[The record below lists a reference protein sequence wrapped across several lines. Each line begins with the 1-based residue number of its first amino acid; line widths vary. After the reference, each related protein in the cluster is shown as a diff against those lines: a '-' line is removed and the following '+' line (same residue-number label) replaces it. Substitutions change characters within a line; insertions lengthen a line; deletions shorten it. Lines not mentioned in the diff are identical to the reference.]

1 MMHSQLS
8 AQERLERQARLL
20 EAAAKVGHAVTSL
33 LDLDALFSQVVDII
47 CDAYGFYYAGV
58 FLLDPHQPGWA
69 LLRTGRGEAGRKM
82 VGLGH
87 KLQVGD
93 TSMIGWCIHHQQA
106 RIALDVG
113 QDAVRFENPHL
124 PDTRSEMALPL
135 IVGDE
140 AIGAL
145 TVQSVEEAAFSEMDI
160 TSLQAMANH
169 LAVAIQNAQTHAQ
182 ARRRAYLLETAAQVG
197 STLTSILDLDVL
209 LPRTVDLLCAAY
221 NFYYAGVFL
230 VDQEHKWALLRAGYG
245 EPGRV
250 MLALGHKLEIA
261 DKSMIGWCINHKQA
275 RIALDVGQDAVRF
288 NNPHTP
294 KTRSEMALPL
304 IVGNDAIGA
313 VTIQSEQMA
322 AFSAD
327 DIKSLQAMADH
338 LAVAIHNAHLLAEL
352 EKAHRELVRTKTFE
366 AIASATGEAIHWIG
380 NKALPIV
387 TTVERLRSDVAQFAL
402 LAGDVIRSAPADL
415 QEQPAAQLV
424 NDFASE
430 FADFAPEARQAVD
443 ALKQMP
449 LERARRLL
457 DPESVNEDLAL
468 VDEGARLIVAV
479 KEGLI
484 GPTREHRPRPA
495 IIQDVF
501 KDAATRLM
509 IPPDIISYEL
519 LPSAPL
525 AVMDT
530 TQMSRV
536 FANLLRNALEA
547 MEGCPKQRITLSVLP
562 AEEHGFVKVMVT
574 DTGCG
579 IPVED
584 MDKIWVI
591 FYTTKDSKV
600 HPGLGLAACHQVIE
614 QMDGQISVKSQV
626 GVGTVFTILLPAAD
640 KDKAALPPGEKAVLL
655 VDDDDEWRR
664 FAQAALQGAGY
675 HVQAATDLLDVDPA
689 GFDSI
694 LVEQSL
700 ERAELTDILQAL
712 RQAGVR
718 DRVVVVTSSLVVEQ
732 TTDLLQA
739 GVSDVALK
747 PYTVEE
753 LARLV

>member
-1 MMHSQLS
+1 MPSELS

-20 EAAAKVGHAVTSL
+20 EAAAKVGQAVTSL
-33 LDLDALFSQVVDII
+33 LDLDELFSQVVDII

-69 LLRTGRGEAGRKM
+69 VLRTGRGEAGRKM
-82 VGLGH
+82 VDLGH

-135 IVGDE
+135 IVGAE

-169 LAVAIQNAQTHAQ
+169 LAVAIQNAQTHSQ
-182 ARRRAYLLETAAQVG
+182 ARRRARLLETAAQVG

-209 LPRTVDLLCAAY
+209 LPRTVDLVCAAY
-221 NFYYAGVFL
+221 DFYYAGIFL
-230 VDQEHKWALLRAGYG
+230 VDQDRTWALLRAGHG

-304 IVGNDAIGA
+304 IVGSDAIGA
-313 VTIQSEQMA
+313 VTIQSAQMA

-327 DIKSLQAMADH
+327 DITSLQAMADH
-338 LAVAIHNAHLLAEL
+338 LAVAIHNAHLLVEL
-352 EKAHRELVRTKTFE
+352 EKAHHELVRTKTFE

-402 LAGDVIRSAPADL
+402 LAGDTVRSAPPAL
-415 QEQPAAQLV
+415 QEQAMAQLV
-424 NDFASE
+424 NDFADK
-430 FADFAPEARQAVD
+430 FAGFAPEARQAVD
-443 ALKQMP
+443 SLKQMP
-449 LERARRLL
+449 LKRARRLL
-457 DPESVNEDLAL
+457 NPESVNEDLAL

-495 IIQDVF
+495 IIQDVV
-501 KDAATRLM
+501 KDTVTRLV
-509 IPPDIISYEL
+509 IPPNIVRYQVS
-519 LPSAPL
+519 SHAPM
-525 AVMDT
+525 AIMDT
-530 TQMSRV
+530 TQMGRV
-536 FANLLRNALEA
+536 FTNLLKNALEA
-547 MEGCPKQRITLSVLP
+547 MEGRPEQRITLSVLP
-562 AEEHGFVKVMVT
+562 AEERGFVKVMLA

-579 IPVED
+579 IPPED
-584 MDKIWVI
+584 LDKIWVV

-600 HPGLGLAACHQVIE
+600 HPGLGLAACLQVVE
-614 QMDGQISVKSQV
+614 QMDGQISVKSQP
-626 GVGTVFTILLPAAD
+626 GTGTVFTILLPAAD
-640 KDKAALPPGEKAVLL
+640 KGKAALPPGDKAVLL

-664 FAQAALQGAGY
+664 FAQAALEGAGY
-675 HVQAATDLLDVDPA
+675 RVRATTDLQGVDPA
-689 GFDSI
+689 GFDRI

-700 ERAELTDILQAL
+700 ECVEVMDVLQAL

-718 DRVVVVTSSLVVEQ
+718 ERVVVLSSSLVVEQ